1 MKQLYTLLFSLLL
14 LAACQK
20 EAFETKTLIIADH
33 KADCVGEAPQQ
44 CLLIKE
50 AEGDNW
56 QFFYSGIEGFEYEA
70 GFEYRIEVKV
80 YEVPNPPADGSSKRY
95 VLKRIINKQ

>member
-1 MKQLYTLLFSLLL
+1 MKYFVALFFSIVLLT
-14 LAACQK
+14 ACQK
-20 EAFETKTLIIADH
+20 EKFESKTLIVADH
-33 KADCVGEAPQQ
+33 KVDCVGVGPQQ

-50 AEGDNW
+50 REEDNW
-56 QFFYSGIEGFEYEA
+56 QFFYDGIEGFNYEA

-80 YEVPNPPADGSSKRY
+80 YDVINPPADGSSKRY